1 MEIPFL
7 DPALLGDGADALPL
21 YRHVFHPDAPGLT
34 FVGLMQSTGAAFPLV
49 EAQARLVAAHLAGR
63 YALPDPAAAARRLPG
78 RAAGGH
84 RPVGAAPA
92 RHAGRLR
99 RATCASSAGS

>member
-7 DPALLGDGADALPL
+7 DPALLGDARTRLPL
-21 YRHVFHPDAPGLT
+21 YRHVFPLDAPGLT
-34 FVGLMQSTGAAFPLV
+34 FVGLMQSTGAAFPLL
-49 EAQARLVAAHLAGR
+49 EAQARLVAAHLAGG
-63 YALPDPAAAARRLPG
+63 YALPDPAGQRADPG
-78 RAAGGH
+78 RTAGGH

-99 RATCASSAGS
+99 RLPGASSAGS